1 MVRTLRLYNSA
12 SQQKEELQTIVPG
25 KVSFYVCGVT
35 VYDYCHIGHARAY
48 VVFDTIRRYLEVA
61 GYDVT
66 YIQNFTDI
74 DDKIIQRAQ
83 ELGQDWKSLTEEYI
97 TAYFEDMDAL
107 NIQRATAYPKAT
119 DFISHMQTII
129 QGLMD
134 KGVAYESE
142 GDVYFSVEKAPNYG
156 CLSHRR
162 LEDLEEG
169 SRVEVSSKKRHAHDF
184 VLWKSAKPGEPTW
197 DSPWGPGR
205 PGWHIE
211 CSAMSRDYLG
221 KNFDIH
227 GGGLDL
233 KFPHHENENAQ
244 SKCNHDGLFANF
256 WLHTGPLTIEEE
268 KMSKSLGNFVTIK
281 NILKKYH
288 PEVIRF
294 FLFSTHYRNPLN
306 FSFHGLDESKKTLDK
321 FYDALRKVDLSDT
334 KNIPFDGGV
343 IESLKD
349 DFNSPKLI
357 SFLHKI
363 LDKLNKSFLNNKNE
377 SKSIADLLISSGS
390 VMGLFQSKPDEYFK
404 FISSEVLI
412 TEEEIEDLITERN
425 LARNQKDFIRS
436 DKIRDDLKAKGINLE
451 DIGEKTIWKRV
462 TLDE

>member
-1 MVRTLRLYNSA
+1 MKIFDSKSSKKISFNPL
-12 SQQKEELQTIVPG
+12 KKG
-25 KVSFYVCGVT
+25 KVSLYVCGMT
-35 VYDYCHIGHARAY
+35 VYDSCHIGHLRTFLSFDFIVKSFRAL
-48 VVFDTIRRYLEVA
+48 D
-61 GYDVT
+61 YDVH
-66 YIQNFTDI
+66 YVRNITDV
-74 DDKIIQRAQ
+74 DDKIIAKAKSEKTSPSVISEKYIQ
-83 ELGQDWKSLTEEYI
+83 EMHDDFSSMSMLSPDVEPKVTEHMDSI
-97 TAYFEDMDAL
+97 ISFIDNLLSKNFAYTTE
-107 NIQRATAYPKAT
+107 
-119 DFISHMQTII
+119 H
-129 QGLMD
+129 
-134 KGVAYESE
+134 
-142 GDVYFSVEKAPNYG
+142 GDVFFNVESFNDYG
-156 CLSHRR
+156 ELSNRR
-162 LEDLEEG
+162 LEDMVSG
-169 SRVEVSSKKRHAHDF
+169 SRIEIDDTKKNPADF
-184 VLWKSAKPGEPTW
+184 VLWKNSSDEVSW
-197 DSPWGPGR
+197 NSPWGKGR

-256 WLHTGPLTIEEE
+256 WMHTGPLTIDEE
-268 KMSKSLGNFVTIK
+268 KMSKSLGNFITIK
-281 NILKKYH
+281 DILKRYH

-306 FSFHGLDESKKTLDK
+306 FSFNGLDESKKTLDK

-334 KNIPFDGGV
+334 KNVPFDEGV

-363 LDKLNKSFLNNKNE
+363 LDNLNKSFLKNKKE
-377 SKSIADLLISSGS
+377 SKSIAKLLISSGS

-404 FISSEVLI
+404 YISSEVFI

-425 LARNQKDFIRS
+425 LARNQKDFEKS
-436 DKIRDDLKAKGINLE
+436 DKIRDHLKAKGITLE
-451 DIGEKTIWKRV
+451 DVGEKTSWKRA

>member
-1 MVRTLRLYNSA
+1 MKIFDSKSSKKISFNPL
-12 SQQKEELQTIVPG
+12 KEG
-25 KVSFYVCGVT
+25 KVSLYVCGMT
-35 VYDYCHIGHARAY
+35 VYDSCHIGHLRTFLSFDFIVKSFRA
-48 VVFDTIRRYLEVA
+48 LN
-61 GYDVT
+61 YDVH
-66 YIQNFTDI
+66 YVRNITDV
-74 DDKIIQRAQ
+74 DDKIIAKAKSENTSASAISEKYIQ
-83 ELGQDWKSLTEEYI
+83 EMHDDFFSMSMLSPDVEPKVTEHMDSI
-97 TAYFEDMDAL
+97 ISFIDDLISKNFAYTTKHGDVFFDVESFENYGELSNRNLEDMV
-107 NIQRATAYPKAT
+107 
-119 DFISHMQTII
+119 S
-129 QGLMD
+129 
-134 KGVAYESE
+134 
-142 GDVYFSVEKAPNYG
+142 
-156 CLSHRR
+156 
-162 LEDLEEG
+162 G
-169 SRVEVSSKKRHAHDF
+169 SRIDIDDSKKNPADF
-184 VLWKSAKPGEPTW
+184 ALWKISSDEASW
-197 DSPWGPGR
+197 NSPWGKGR

-306 FSFHGLDESKKTLDK
+306 FSFNGLDESKKTLDK

-334 KNIPFDGGV
+334 KNIPFDEGV

-377 SKSIADLLISSGS
+377 SKSIADLLVSSGS

>member
-1 MVRTLRLYNSA
+1 MKIFDSKSSKKISFNPL
-12 SQQKEELQTIVPG
+12 KEG
-25 KVSFYVCGVT
+25 KVSLYVCGMT
-35 VYDYCHIGHARAY
+35 VYDSCHIGHLRTFLS
-48 VVFDTIRRYLEVA
+48 FDFIVKSFKALN
-61 GYDVT
+61 YDVH
-66 YIQNFTDI
+66 YVRNITDV
-74 DDKIIQRAQ
+74 DDKIIAKAKSENTSASAISEKYIQ
-83 ELGQDWKSLTEEYI
+83 EMHDDFFSMSMLSPDVEPKVTEHMDSI
-97 TAYFEDMDAL
+97 ISFIDDLISKNFAYTTKHGDVFFDVESFENYGELSNRNLEDMV
-107 NIQRATAYPKAT
+107 
-119 DFISHMQTII
+119 S
-129 QGLMD
+129 
-134 KGVAYESE
+134 
-142 GDVYFSVEKAPNYG
+142 
-156 CLSHRR
+156 
-162 LEDLEEG
+162 G
-169 SRVEVSSKKRHAHDF
+169 SRIDIDDSKKNPADF
-184 VLWKSAKPGEPTW
+184 ALWKISSDEASW
-197 DSPWGPGR
+197 NSPWGKGR

-306 FSFHGLDESKKTLDK
+306 FSFNGLDESKKTLDK
-321 FYDALRKVDLSDT
+321 FYDALRKVDLSET
-334 KNIPFDGGV
+334 KNIPFDEGV

-451 DIGEKTIWKRV
+451 DVGEKTIWKRV
-462 TLDE
+462 ALDE

>member
-1 MVRTLRLYNSA
+1 MKIFDSKSSKKISFNPL
-12 SQQKEELQTIVPG
+12 KEG
-25 KVSFYVCGVT
+25 KVSLYVCGMT
-35 VYDYCHIGHARAY
+35 VYDSCHIGHLRTFLS
-48 VVFDTIRRYLEVA
+48 FDFIVKSFKALN
-61 GYDVT
+61 YDVH
-66 YIQNFTDI
+66 YVRNITDV
-74 DDKIIQRAQ
+74 DDKIIAKAKSENTSPSAISEKYIQ
-83 ELGQDWKSLTEEYI
+83 EMHDDFSSMSMLSPDVEPKVTEHMDSI
-97 TAYFEDMDAL
+97 ISFIDDLISKNFAYTTKHGDVFFDVESFENYGELSNRNLEDMV
-107 NIQRATAYPKAT
+107 
-119 DFISHMQTII
+119 S
-129 QGLMD
+129 
-134 KGVAYESE
+134 
-142 GDVYFSVEKAPNYG
+142 
-156 CLSHRR
+156 
-162 LEDLEEG
+162 G
-169 SRVEVSSKKRHAHDF
+169 SRIDIDDTKKNPADF
-184 VLWKSAKPGEPTW
+184 ALWKISSDEASW
-197 DSPWGPGR
+197 NSPWGKGR

-256 WLHTGPLTIEEE
+256 WLHTGPLTIKEE

-334 KNIPFDGGV
+334 KNISLDEGV

-390 VMGLFQSKPDEYFK
+390 IMGLFQSKPDEYFK

-425 LARNQKDFIRS
+425 LARNQKDFIKS

>member
-1 MVRTLRLYNSA
+1 MKIFDSKSSKKISFNPL
-12 SQQKEELQTIVPG
+12 KEG
-25 KVSFYVCGVT
+25 KVSLYVCGMT
-35 VYDYCHIGHARAY
+35 VYDSCHIGHLRTFLS
-48 VVFDTIRRYLEVA
+48 FDFIVKSFKALN
-61 GYDVT
+61 YDVH
-66 YIQNFTDI
+66 YVRNITDV
-74 DDKIIQRAQ
+74 DDKIIAKAKSENTSASAISEKYIQ
-83 ELGQDWKSLTEEYI
+83 EMHDDFFSMSMLSPDVEPKVTEHMDSI
-97 TAYFEDMDAL
+97 ISFIDDLISKNFAYTTKHGDVFFDVESFENYGELSNRNLEDMV
-107 NIQRATAYPKAT
+107 
-119 DFISHMQTII
+119 S
-129 QGLMD
+129 
-134 KGVAYESE
+134 
-142 GDVYFSVEKAPNYG
+142 
-156 CLSHRR
+156 
-162 LEDLEEG
+162 G
-169 SRVEVSSKKRHAHDF
+169 SRIDIDDSKKNPADF
-184 VLWKSAKPGEPTW
+184 ALWKISSDEASW
-197 DSPWGPGR
+197 NSPWGKGR

-306 FSFHGLDESKKTLDK
+306 FSFNGLDESKKTLDK

-334 KNIPFDGGV
+334 KNIPFDEGV

>member
-1 MVRTLRLYNSA
+1 MKIFDSK
-12 SQQKEELQTIVPG
+12 SSKKIKFDPIKEG
-25 KVSFYVCGVT
+25 KVSLYVCGMT
-35 VYDYCHIGHARAY
+35 VYDSCHIGHLRTFLS
-48 VVFDTIRRYLEVA
+48 FDFIVRSLKTLD
-61 GYDVT
+61 YDVH
-66 YIQNFTDI
+66 YVRNITDV
-74 DDKIIQRAQ
+74 DDKIIAKAKSEKTSPSAISEKYIQ
-83 ELGQDWKSLTEEYI
+83 EMHNDFSSMSMLSPDVEPKVTDHMDSIISFIDDLISKDFAYTTEHGDVFFNVSSFDDYGELSNRKI
-97 TAYFEDMDAL
+97 EDMV
-107 NIQRATAYPKAT
+107 
-119 DFISHMQTII
+119 S
-129 QGLMD
+129 
-134 KGVAYESE
+134 
-142 GDVYFSVEKAPNYG
+142 
-156 CLSHRR
+156 
-162 LEDLEEG
+162 G
-169 SRVEVSSKKRHAHDF
+169 SRIEIDDTKKNPADF
-184 VLWKSAKPGEPTW
+184 ALWKNSTDEASW
-197 DSPWGPGR
+197 NSPWGKGR

-256 WLHTGPLTIEEE
+256 WLHTGPLTIDEE
-268 KMSKSLGNFVTIK
+268 KMSKSLGNFITIK
-281 NILKKYH
+281 DILKKYH

-306 FSFHGLDESKKTLDK
+306 FSFSGLDESKKTLDK
-321 FYDALRKVDLSDT
+321 FYDALRKAELFDT
-334 KNIPFDGGV
+334 KNVPLDEGV

-357 SFLHKI
+357 SLLHKI
-363 LDKLNKSFLNNKNE
+363 LDKLNKSFLDNKNE

-412 TEEEIEDLITERN
+412 TDEEIEDLITERN
-425 LARNQKDFIRS
+425 LARNQKDFIKS

-451 DIGEKTIWKRV
+451 DIGEKTIWKRAA
-462 TLDE
+462 LDE

>member
-1 MVRTLRLYNSA
+1 MKIFDSKSSKKISFNPL
-12 SQQKEELQTIVPG
+12 KKG
-25 KVSFYVCGVT
+25 KVSLYVCGMT
-35 VYDYCHIGHARAY
+35 VYDSCHIGHLRTFLSFDFIVKSFRAL
-48 VVFDTIRRYLEVA
+48 D
-61 GYDVT
+61 YDVH
-66 YIQNFTDI
+66 YVRNITDV
-74 DDKIIQRAQ
+74 DDKIIAKAKSEKTSPSVISEKYIQ
-83 ELGQDWKSLTEEYI
+83 EMHDDFSSMSMLSPDVEPKVTEHMDSI
-97 TAYFEDMDAL
+97 ISFIDNLLSKNFAYTTE
-107 NIQRATAYPKAT
+107 
-119 DFISHMQTII
+119 H
-129 QGLMD
+129 
-134 KGVAYESE
+134 
-142 GDVYFSVEKAPNYG
+142 GDVFFNVESFNDYG
-156 CLSHRR
+156 ELSNRR
-162 LEDLEEG
+162 LEDMVSG
-169 SRVEVSSKKRHAHDF
+169 SRIEIDDTKKNPADFALWKNSSDEVS
-184 VLWKSAKPGEPTW
+184 WN
-197 DSPWGPGR
+197 SPWGKGR

-256 WLHTGPLTIEEE
+256 WMHTGPLTIDEE
-268 KMSKSLGNFVTIK
+268 KMSKSLGNFITIK
-281 NILKKYH
+281 DILKRYH

-306 FSFHGLDESKKTLDK
+306 FSFNGLDESKKTLDK

-334 KNIPFDGGV
+334 KNVPFDEGV

-363 LDKLNKSFLNNKNE
+363 LDNLNKSFLKNKKE
-377 SKSIADLLISSGS
+377 SKSIAKLLISSGS

-404 FISSEVLI
+404 YISSEVFI

-425 LARNQKDFIRS
+425 LARNKKDFIKS

-451 DIGEKTIWKRV
+451 DIGEETIWKRV
-462 TLDE
+462 TLEE

>member
-1 MVRTLRLYNSA
+1 MKIFDSKSSKKISFNPLKEGKA
-12 SQQKEELQTIVPG
+12 SL
-25 KVSFYVCGVT
+25 YVCGMT
-35 VYDYCHIGHARAY
+35 VYDSCHIGHLRTFLS
-48 VVFDTIRRYLEVA
+48 FDFIVKSFKALN
-61 GYDVT
+61 YDVH
-66 YIQNFTDI
+66 YVRNITDV
-74 DDKIIQRAQ
+74 DDKIIAKAKSENTSPSAISEKYIQ
-83 ELGQDWKSLTEEYI
+83 EMHDDFSSMSMLAPDVEPKVTEHMDSI
-97 TAYFEDMDAL
+97 ISFIDDLISKNFAYTTKHGDVFFDVESFDDYGELSNRNLEDMV
-107 NIQRATAYPKAT
+107 
-119 DFISHMQTII
+119 S
-129 QGLMD
+129 
-134 KGVAYESE
+134 
-142 GDVYFSVEKAPNYG
+142 
-156 CLSHRR
+156 
-162 LEDLEEG
+162 G
-169 SRVEVSSKKRHAHDF
+169 SRIDIDDTKKNPADF
-184 VLWKSAKPGEPTW
+184 ALWKISSDEASW
-197 DSPWGPGR
+197 NSPWGKGR

-281 NILKKYH
+281 DILKKYH

-306 FSFHGLDESKKTLDK
+306 FSFNGLDESKKTLDK

-334 KNIPFDGGV
+334 KNIPLDEGV

-363 LDKLNKSFLNNKNE
+363 LDKLNQSFLNNKNE
-377 SKSIADLLISSGS
+377 SKSTADLLISSGS

-404 FISSEVLI
+404 FISSKVLI
-412 TEEEIEDLITERN
+412 SEEEIEGLITERN
-425 LARNQKDFIRS
+425 LARNQKDFIKS

-451 DIGEKTIWKRV
+451 DVGEKTIWKRV
-462 TLDE
+462 ALDE

>member
-1 MVRTLRLYNSA
+1 MKIFDSKSSKKISFNPL
-12 SQQKEELQTIVPG
+12 KEG
-25 KVSFYVCGVT
+25 KVSLYVCGMT
-35 VYDYCHIGHARAY
+35 VYDSCHIGHLRTFLSFDFIVKSFRA
-48 VVFDTIRRYLEVA
+48 IN
-61 GYDVT
+61 YDVH
-66 YIQNFTDI
+66 YVRNITDV
-74 DDKIIQRAQ
+74 DDKIIAKAKSENTSPSAISEKYIQ
-83 ELGQDWKSLTEEYI
+83 EMHDDFSSMSMLSPDVEPKVTEHMDSI
-97 TAYFEDMDAL
+97 ISFIDDLISKNFAYTTKHGDVFFDVESFENYGELSNRNLEDMV
-107 NIQRATAYPKAT
+107 
-119 DFISHMQTII
+119 S
-129 QGLMD
+129 
-134 KGVAYESE
+134 
-142 GDVYFSVEKAPNYG
+142 
-156 CLSHRR
+156 
-162 LEDLEEG
+162 G
-169 SRVEVSSKKRHAHDF
+169 SRIDIDDTKKNPADF
-184 VLWKSAKPGEPTW
+184 ALWKISSDEASW
-197 DSPWGPGR
+197 NSPWGKGR

-294 FLFSTHYRNPLN
+294 FLFSTHYRNPLI

-321 FYDALRKVDLSDT
+321 FYDALRKVDLSNT
-334 KNIPFDGGV
+334 KNIPLDEGV

-425 LARNQKDFIRS
+425 LARNQKDFIKS

>member
-1 MVRTLRLYNSA
+1 M
-12 SQQKEELQTIVPG
+12 
-25 KVSFYVCGVT
+25 C
-35 VYDYCHIGHARAY
+35 
-48 VVFDTIRRYLEVA
+48 IRDR
-61 GYDVT
+61 
-66 YIQNFTDI
+66 
-74 DDKIIQRAQ
+74 
-83 ELGQDWKSLTEEYI
+83 
-97 TAYFEDMDAL
+97 
-107 NIQRATAYPKAT
+107 
-119 DFISHMQTII
+119 
-129 QGLMD
+129 
-134 KGVAYESE
+134 
-142 GDVYFSVEKAPNYG
+142 
-156 CLSHRR
+156 
-162 LEDLEEG
+162 
-169 SRVEVSSKKRHAHDF
+169 
-184 VLWKSAKPGEPTW
+184 
-197 DSPWGPGR
+197 
-205 PGWHIE
+205 
-211 CSAMSRDYLG
+211 SRDYLG

-244 SKCNHDGLFANF
+244 SKCNHNGLFANF

-281 NILKKYH
+281 DILKKYH

-294 FLFSTHYRNPLN
+294 FLLSTHYRNPLN
-306 FSFHGLDESKKTLDK
+306 FSFNGLNESKKTLDK

-334 KNIPFDGGV
+334 KNISLDEGV

-377 SKSIADLLISSGS
+377 SRSIADLLISSGS

-451 DIGEKTIWKRV
+451 DVGEKTIWKRV

>member
-1 MVRTLRLYNSA
+1 MKIFDSKSSKKISFNPL
-12 SQQKEELQTIVPG
+12 KEG
-25 KVSFYVCGVT
+25 KVSLYVCGMT
-35 VYDYCHIGHARAY
+35 VYDSCHIGHLRTFLS
-48 VVFDTIRRYLEVA
+48 FDFIVKSFKALN
-61 GYDVT
+61 YDVH
-66 YIQNFTDI
+66 YVRNITDV
-74 DDKIIQRAQ
+74 DDKIIAKAKSENTSASAISEKYIQ
-83 ELGQDWKSLTEEYI
+83 EMHDDFFSMSMLSPDVEPKVTEHMDSI
-97 TAYFEDMDAL
+97 ISFIDDLISKNFAYTTKHGDVFFDVESFENYGELSNRNLEDMV
-107 NIQRATAYPKAT
+107 
-119 DFISHMQTII
+119 S
-129 QGLMD
+129 
-134 KGVAYESE
+134 
-142 GDVYFSVEKAPNYG
+142 
-156 CLSHRR
+156 
-162 LEDLEEG
+162 G
-169 SRVEVSSKKRHAHDF
+169 SRIDIDDTKKNPADF
-184 VLWKSAKPGEPTW
+184 ALWKISSDEASW
-197 DSPWGPGR
+197 NSPWGKGR

-306 FSFHGLDESKKTLDK
+306 FSFNGLDESKKTLDK

-334 KNIPFDGGV
+334 KNIPFDEGV

-451 DIGEKTIWKRV
+451 DVGEKTIWKRV

>member
-1 MVRTLRLYNSA
+1 MKIFDSKSSKKISFNPL
-12 SQQKEELQTIVPG
+12 KEG
-25 KVSFYVCGVT
+25 KVSLYVCGMT
-35 VYDYCHIGHARAY
+35 VYDSCHIGHLRTFLS
-48 VVFDTIRRYLEVA
+48 FDFIVKSFKALN
-61 GYDVT
+61 YDVH
-66 YIQNFTDI
+66 YVRNITDV
-74 DDKIIQRAQ
+74 DDKIIAKAKSENTSASAISEKYIQ
-83 ELGQDWKSLTEEYI
+83 EMHDDFFSMSMLSPDVEPKVTEHMDSI
-97 TAYFEDMDAL
+97 ISFIDDLISKNFAYTTKHGDVFFDVESFENYGELSNRNLEDMV
-107 NIQRATAYPKAT
+107 
-119 DFISHMQTII
+119 S
-129 QGLMD
+129 
-134 KGVAYESE
+134 
-142 GDVYFSVEKAPNYG
+142 
-156 CLSHRR
+156 
-162 LEDLEEG
+162 G
-169 SRVEVSSKKRHAHDF
+169 SRIDIDDSKKNPADF
-184 VLWKSAKPGEPTW
+184 ALWKISSDEASW
-197 DSPWGPGR
+197 NSPWGKGR

-294 FLFSTHYRNPLN
+294 FLFSTHYMNTLN

-334 KNIPFDGGV
+334 KNIPLDEGV

-425 LARNQKDFIRS
+425 LARNQKDFIKS

>member
-1 MVRTLRLYNSA
+1 MKIFDSKSSKKISFNPL
-12 SQQKEELQTIVPG
+12 KEG
-25 KVSFYVCGVT
+25 KVSLYVCGMT
-35 VYDYCHIGHARAY
+35 VYDSCHIGHLRTFLS
-48 VVFDTIRRYLEVA
+48 FDFIVKSFKALN
-61 GYDVT
+61 YDVH
-66 YIQNFTDI
+66 YVRNITDV
-74 DDKIIQRAQ
+74 DDKIIAKAKSENTSASAISEKYIQ
-83 ELGQDWKSLTEEYI
+83 EMHDDFFSMSMLSPDVEPKVTEHMDSI
-97 TAYFEDMDAL
+97 ISFIDDLISKNFAYTTKHGDVFFDVESFENYGELSNRNLEDMV
-107 NIQRATAYPKAT
+107 
-119 DFISHMQTII
+119 S
-129 QGLMD
+129 
-134 KGVAYESE
+134 
-142 GDVYFSVEKAPNYG
+142 
-156 CLSHRR
+156 
-162 LEDLEEG
+162 G
-169 SRVEVSSKKRHAHDF
+169 SRIDIDDSKKNPADF
-184 VLWKSAKPGEPTW
+184 ALWKISSDEASW
-197 DSPWGPGR
+197 NSPWGKGR

-281 NILKKYH
+281 DILKKYH

-294 FLFSTHYRNPLN
+294 FLFSTHYRNTLN

-334 KNIPFDGGV
+334 KNIPLDEGV

-425 LARNQKDFIRS
+425 LARNQKDFIKS

>member
-1 MVRTLRLYNSA
+1 MKIFDSKSSKKISFNPL
-12 SQQKEELQTIVPG
+12 KEG
-25 KVSFYVCGVT
+25 KVSLYVCGMT
-35 VYDYCHIGHARAY
+35 VYDSCHIGHLRTFLSFDFIVKSFRA
-48 VVFDTIRRYLEVA
+48 LN
-61 GYDVT
+61 YDVH
-66 YIQNFTDI
+66 YVRNITDV
-74 DDKIIQRAQ
+74 DDKIIAKAKSENTSPSAISEKYIQ
-83 ELGQDWKSLTEEYI
+83 EMHDDFSSMSMLSPDVEPKVTEHMDSI
-97 TAYFEDMDAL
+97 ISFIDDLVSKNFAYTTKHGDVFFEVESFENYGELSNRNLEDMV
-107 NIQRATAYPKAT
+107 
-119 DFISHMQTII
+119 S
-129 QGLMD
+129 
-134 KGVAYESE
+134 
-142 GDVYFSVEKAPNYG
+142 
-156 CLSHRR
+156 
-162 LEDLEEG
+162 G
-169 SRVEVSSKKRHAHDF
+169 SRIDIDDTKKNPADF
-184 VLWKSAKPGEPTW
+184 ALWKISSDEASW
-197 DSPWGPGR
+197 NSPWGKGR

-281 NILKKYH
+281 DILKKYH

-306 FSFHGLDESKKTLDK
+306 FSFRGLDESKKSLDK

-334 KNIPFDGGV
+334 KNIPLDEGV

-425 LARNQKDFIRS
+425 LARNQKDFIKS

>member
-1 MVRTLRLYNSA
+1 MKIFDSKSSKKISFNPL
-12 SQQKEELQTIVPG
+12 KEG
-25 KVSFYVCGVT
+25 KVSLYVCGMT
-35 VYDYCHIGHARAY
+35 VYDSCHIGHLRTFLS
-48 VVFDTIRRYLEVA
+48 FDFIVKSFKA
-61 GYDVT
+61 MNYDVL
-66 YIQNFTDI
+66 YVRNITDV
-74 DDKIIQRAQ
+74 DDKIIAKAKSENTSASAISEKYIQ
-83 ELGQDWKSLTEEYI
+83 EMHDDFFSMSMLSPDVEPKVTEHMDSI
-97 TAYFEDMDAL
+97 ISFIDDLISKNFAYTTKHGDVFFDVESFENYGELSNRNLEDMV
-107 NIQRATAYPKAT
+107 
-119 DFISHMQTII
+119 S
-129 QGLMD
+129 
-134 KGVAYESE
+134 
-142 GDVYFSVEKAPNYG
+142 
-156 CLSHRR
+156 
-162 LEDLEEG
+162 G
-169 SRVEVSSKKRHAHDF
+169 SRIDIDDSKKNPADF
-184 VLWKSAKPGEPTW
+184 ALWKISSDEASW
-197 DSPWGPGR
+197 NSPWGKGR

-306 FSFHGLDESKKTLDK
+306 FSFNGLDESKKTLDK

-334 KNIPFDGGV
+334 KNIPFDEGV

>member
-1 MVRTLRLYNSA
+1 MKIFDSKSSKKISFNPL
-12 SQQKEELQTIVPG
+12 KEG
-25 KVSFYVCGVT
+25 KVSLYVCGMT
-35 VYDYCHIGHARAY
+35 VYDSCHIGHLRTFLSFDFIVKSFRA
-48 VVFDTIRRYLEVA
+48 LN
-61 GYDVT
+61 YDVH
-66 YIQNFTDI
+66 YVRNITDV
-74 DDKIIQRAQ
+74 DDKIIAKAKSENTSPSAISEKYIQ
-83 ELGQDWKSLTEEYI
+83 EMHDDFSSMSMLSPDVEPKVTEHMDSI
-97 TAYFEDMDAL
+97 ISFIDDLISKNFAYTTKHGDVFFDVESFENYGELSNRNLEDMV
-107 NIQRATAYPKAT
+107 
-119 DFISHMQTII
+119 S
-129 QGLMD
+129 
-134 KGVAYESE
+134 
-142 GDVYFSVEKAPNYG
+142 
-156 CLSHRR
+156 
-162 LEDLEEG
+162 G
-169 SRVEVSSKKRHAHDF
+169 SRIDIDDTKKNPADF
-184 VLWKSAKPGEPTW
+184 ALWKISSDEASW
-197 DSPWGPGR
+197 NSPWGKGR

-281 NILKKYH
+281 DILKKYH

-306 FSFHGLDESKKTLDK
+306 FSFYGLDESKKTLDK

-334 KNIPFDGGV
+334 KNIPLDEGV

-425 LARNQKDFIRS
+425 LARNQKDFIKS

>member
-1 MVRTLRLYNSA
+1 MKIFDSKSSKKISFNPLKEGKA
-12 SQQKEELQTIVPG
+12 SL
-25 KVSFYVCGVT
+25 YVCGMT
-35 VYDYCHIGHARAY
+35 VYDSCHIGHLRTFLS
-48 VVFDTIRRYLEVA
+48 FDFIVKSFKALN
-61 GYDVT
+61 YDVH
-66 YIQNFTDI
+66 YVRNITDV
-74 DDKIIQRAQ
+74 DDKIIAKAKSENTSPSAISEKYIQ
-83 ELGQDWKSLTEEYI
+83 EMHDDFSSMSMLAPDVEPKVTEHMDSI
-97 TAYFEDMDAL
+97 ISFIDDLISKNFAYTTKHGDVFFDVESFDDYGELSNRNLEDMV
-107 NIQRATAYPKAT
+107 
-119 DFISHMQTII
+119 S
-129 QGLMD
+129 
-134 KGVAYESE
+134 
-142 GDVYFSVEKAPNYG
+142 
-156 CLSHRR
+156 
-162 LEDLEEG
+162 G
-169 SRVEVSSKKRHAHDF
+169 SRIDIDDTKKNPADF
-184 VLWKSAKPGEPTW
+184 ALWKISSDEASW
-197 DSPWGPGR
+197 NSPWGKGR

-281 NILKKYH
+281 DILKKYH

-306 FSFHGLDESKKTLDK
+306 FSFNGLDESKKTLDK

-334 KNIPFDGGV
+334 KNIPLDEGV

-363 LDKLNKSFLNNKNE
+363 LDKLNQSFLNNKNE
-377 SKSIADLLISSGS
+377 SKSTADLLISSGS

-404 FISSEVLI
+404 FISSEALV

-425 LARNQKDFIRS
+425 LARNQKDFIKS

-451 DIGEKTIWKRV
+451 DFGEKTIWKRM

>member
-1 MVRTLRLYNSA
+1 MKIFDSKSSKKISFNPL
-12 SQQKEELQTIVPG
+12 KEG
-25 KVSFYVCGVT
+25 KVSLYVCGMT
-35 VYDYCHIGHARAY
+35 VYDSCHIGHLRTFLS
-48 VVFDTIRRYLEVA
+48 FDFIVKSFKALN
-61 GYDVT
+61 YDVH
-66 YIQNFTDI
+66 YVRNITDV
-74 DDKIIQRAQ
+74 DDKIIAKAKSENTSPSAISEKYIQ
-83 ELGQDWKSLTEEYI
+83 EMHDDFSSMSMLAPDVEPKVTEHMDSIISFIDDLISKNFAYI
-97 TAYFEDMDAL
+97 TKHGDVFFDVKSFDDYGELSNRNLEDMV
-107 NIQRATAYPKAT
+107 
-119 DFISHMQTII
+119 S
-129 QGLMD
+129 
-134 KGVAYESE
+134 
-142 GDVYFSVEKAPNYG
+142 
-156 CLSHRR
+156 
-162 LEDLEEG
+162 G
-169 SRVEVSSKKRHAHDF
+169 SRIDIDDTKKNPADF
-184 VLWKSAKPGEPTW
+184 ALWKISSDEASW
-197 DSPWGPGR
+197 NSPWGKGR

-281 NILKKYH
+281 DILKKYH

-306 FSFHGLDESKKTLDK
+306 FSFNGLDESKKTLDK

-334 KNIPFDGGV
+334 KNIPLDEGV

-404 FISSEVLI
+404 FISSKVLI
-412 TEEEIEDLITERN
+412 SEEEIEGLITERN
-425 LARNQKDFIRS
+425 LARNQKDFIKS

-451 DIGEKTIWKRV
+451 DVGEKTIWKRV
-462 TLDE
+462 ALDE

>member
-1 MVRTLRLYNSA
+1 MKIFDSKSSKKINFDPL
-12 SQQKEELQTIVPG
+12 KEG
-25 KVSFYVCGVT
+25 RVSLYVCGMT
-35 VYDYCHIGHARAY
+35 VYDSCHIGHLRTFLS
-48 VVFDTIRRYLEVA
+48 FDFIVKSFKALN
-61 GYDVT
+61 YDVH
-66 YIQNFTDI
+66 YVRNITDV
-74 DDKIIQRAQ
+74 DDKIIAKAKSEKTSPSAISEKYIQ
-83 ELGQDWKSLTEEYI
+83 EMHDDFSSMSMLSPDVEPKVTEHMDSI
-97 TAYFEDMDAL
+97 ISFINDLISKNFAYTTKHGDVFFDVESFDDYGELSNRNLEDMV
-107 NIQRATAYPKAT
+107 
-119 DFISHMQTII
+119 S
-129 QGLMD
+129 
-134 KGVAYESE
+134 
-142 GDVYFSVEKAPNYG
+142 
-156 CLSHRR
+156 
-162 LEDLEEG
+162 G
-169 SRVEVSSKKRHAHDF
+169 SRIDIDDTKKNPADF
-184 VLWKSAKPGEPTW
+184 ALWKISSDEASW
-197 DSPWGPGR
+197 NSPWGKGR

-281 NILKKYH
+281 DILKKYH

-306 FSFHGLDESKKTLDK
+306 FSFNGLDESKKTLDK

-334 KNIPFDGGV
+334 KNIPLDEGV

-377 SKSIADLLISSGS
+377 SKSIANLLISSGS
-390 VMGLFQSKPDEYFK
+390 VMGIFQSKPDEYLK

-425 LARNQKDFIRS
+425 LARNQKDFIKS

-451 DIGEKTIWKRV
+451 DAGEKTIWKRV

>member
-1 MVRTLRLYNSA
+1 MKIFDSKSSKKISFNPL
-12 SQQKEELQTIVPG
+12 KEG
-25 KVSFYVCGVT
+25 KVSLYVCGMT
-35 VYDYCHIGHARAY
+35 VYDSCHIGHLRTFLSFDFIVKSFRA
-48 VVFDTIRRYLEVA
+48 LN
-61 GYDVT
+61 YDVH
-66 YIQNFTDI
+66 YVRNITDV
-74 DDKIIQRAQ
+74 DDKIIAKAKSENTSPSAISEKYIQ
-83 ELGQDWKSLTEEYI
+83 EMHDDFSSMSMLSPDVEPKVTEHMDSI
-97 TAYFEDMDAL
+97 ISFIDDLISKNFAYTTKHGDVFFDVESFENYGELSNRNLEDMV
-107 NIQRATAYPKAT
+107 
-119 DFISHMQTII
+119 S
-129 QGLMD
+129 
-134 KGVAYESE
+134 
-142 GDVYFSVEKAPNYG
+142 
-156 CLSHRR
+156 
-162 LEDLEEG
+162 G
-169 SRVEVSSKKRHAHDF
+169 SRIDIDDTKKNPADFALWKISSDEVS
-184 VLWKSAKPGEPTW
+184 WN
-197 DSPWGPGR
+197 SPWGKGR

-268 KMSKSLGNFVTIK
+268 KMSKSLGNFITIK
-281 NILKKYH
+281 DILKKYH

-306 FSFHGLDESKKTLDK
+306 FSFYGLDESKKTLDK

-334 KNIPFDGGV
+334 KNIPLDEGV

-425 LARNQKDFIRS
+425 LARNEKDFIKS
-436 DKIRDDLKAKGINLE
+436 DKIREDLKAMGINLE

>member
-1 MVRTLRLYNSA
+1 MKIFDSK
-12 SQQKEELQTIVPG
+12 SSKKIKFDPIKEG
-25 KVSFYVCGVT
+25 KVSLYVCGMT
-35 VYDYCHIGHARAY
+35 VYDSCHIGHLRTFLS
-48 VVFDTIRRYLEVA
+48 FDFIVRSFKTLD
-61 GYDVT
+61 YDVH
-66 YIQNFTDI
+66 YVRNITDV
-74 DDKIIQRAQ
+74 DDKIIAKAKSEKTSPSAISEKYIQ
-83 ELGQDWKSLTEEYI
+83 EMHNDFSSMSMLSPDVEPKVTDHMDSIISFIDDLISKDFAYTTEHGDVFFNVSSFDDYGELSNRKI
-97 TAYFEDMDAL
+97 EDMV
-107 NIQRATAYPKAT
+107 
-119 DFISHMQTII
+119 S
-129 QGLMD
+129 
-134 KGVAYESE
+134 
-142 GDVYFSVEKAPNYG
+142 
-156 CLSHRR
+156 
-162 LEDLEEG
+162 G
-169 SRVEVSSKKRHAHDF
+169 SRIEIDDTKKNPADF
-184 VLWKSAKPGEPTW
+184 ALWKNSTDEASW
-197 DSPWGPGR
+197 NSPWGKGR

-256 WLHTGPLTIEEE
+256 WLHTGPLTIDEE
-268 KMSKSLGNFVTIK
+268 KMSKSLGNFITIK
-281 NILKKYH
+281 DILKKYH

-306 FSFHGLDESKKTLDK
+306 FSFSGLDESKKTLDK
-321 FYDALRKVDLSDT
+321 FYDALRKVELSDT
-334 KNIPFDGGV
+334 KNVPLDEGV

-412 TEEEIEDLITERN
+412 TDEEIEDLITERN
-425 LARNQKDFIRS
+425 LARNQKDFIKS
-436 DKIRDDLKAKGINLE
+436 DKIRDDLKAKGITLE
-451 DIGEKTIWKRV
+451 DVGEKTIWKRAA
-462 TLDE
+462 LDE